1 VNPWIAVWLVV
12 AIVTT
17 AALIA
22 FGIALGRHVLVLGRT
37 VRRFQEE
44 MQPLA
49 EDVSRQGSRASD
61 HAAKLRAPGRRG
73 RR

>member
-1 VNPWIAVWLVV
+1 VNPWVVVWLVV

-22 FGIALGRHVLVLGRT
+22 FAIALGRHVLVLGRT

-44 MQPLA
+44 VQPIA
-49 EDVSRQGSRASD
+49 GDVSRQGSRASD
-61 HAAKLRAPGRRG
+61 HAAKLHPPGRRG